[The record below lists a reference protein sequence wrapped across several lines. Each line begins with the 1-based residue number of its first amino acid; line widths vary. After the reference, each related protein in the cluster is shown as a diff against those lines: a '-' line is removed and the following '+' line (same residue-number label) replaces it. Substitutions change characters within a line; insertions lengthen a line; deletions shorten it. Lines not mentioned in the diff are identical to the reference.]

1 MLSKKTVDKAKVDL
15 TRLKDIVSQLQ
26 INVTEHTVK
35 INSKLVSEDE
45 LRLSMDMMD
54 DKFQARLDNS
64 TNILR
69 EQLIIK
75 FRDYLMIE
83 DLESPLRDKVD
94 SRLFMKYIDRINQQI
109 SVQENA
115 TEVKLPAIEM
125 KLINLI
131 TQKADQRFVDEELD
145 KKEDRSFTEAMNA
158 RLITMEESVEKLN

>member
-1 MLSKKTVDKAKVDL
+1 M
-15 TRLKDIVSQLQ
+15 
-26 INVTEHTVK
+26 TEHTVK

-83 DLESPLRDKVD
+83 DLE
-94 SRLFMKYIDRINQQI
+94 
-109 SVQENA
+109 
-115 TEVKLPAIEM
+115 
-125 KLINLI
+125 
-131 TQKADQRFVDEELD
+131 
-145 KKEDRSFTEAMNA
+145 
-158 RLITMEESVEKLN
+158 